1 MPHRIYIYRNGVSNT
16 CALTAVRN
24 NAHLPLSSDADVWR
38 LWMQIG
44 PSQAQCGTYGFDI
57 RTAVNAITTH
67 GYYLFTGSAELLCD
81 RRYLSSYL
89 SSKPNPD
96 GGQSDA

>member
-1 MPHRIYIYRNGVSNT
+1 VPHRIYIYRNGVSDT

-44 PSQAQCGTYGFDI
+44 PLQAQRGTYGFDI
-57 RTAVNAITTH
+57 RTAVNAINTH
-67 GYYLFTGSAELLCD
+67 GYYLFTGSAELL
-81 RRYLSSYL
+81 RNWQHL

-96 GGQSDA
+96 GRQSDA